1 MFIVFIIYFI
11 LADAHESHLF
21 TAQFTFHI
29 IQILHLEKLGNIPGK
44 HLEIPGSCSTKTVA
58 TLPRE
63 ELSLMILNNLRWVL
77 TVMMMVM
84 SWFCGIFQLGP
95 LAEIFSIAN
104 LWHFVSRI
112 CAEPEFR
119 FCWMRMRGSDTHY
132 AKAPWRCKFNNF
144 DKFSIFS
151 NECFWWVED

>member
-58 TLPRE
+58 ILPRE
-63 ELSLMILNNLRWVL
+63 ELSLMILNNLR
-77 TVMMMVM
+77 
-84 SWFCGIFQLGP
+84 
-95 LAEIFSIAN
+95 
-104 LWHFVSRI
+104 
-112 CAEPEFR
+112 
-119 FCWMRMRGSDTHY
+119 
-132 AKAPWRCKFNNF
+132 
-144 DKFSIFS
+144 
-151 NECFWWVED
+151 